1 MSQTLSKEQA
11 IQDAQYE
18 IRFNVG
24 TLPYLSDPVE
34 MQDTYYFL
42 IQYTPVTIDPSF
54 TEKDILF
61 YPTQTIG
68 VLWFD
73 ENGEICRTDDET
85 LNTNIRIAREKVDA
99 GKLKSLC
106 YEELVEEGI
115 AEERFTE

>member
-1 MSQTLSKEQA
+1 MSETLSKEQA

-34 MQDTYYFL
+34 MHGTYYFL
-42 IQYTPVTIDPSF
+42 IEYTPVTIDPSF
-54 TEKDILF
+54 TDRDILF

-73 ENGEICRTDDET
+73 EDGEIQRTDNET
-85 LNTNIRIAREKVDA
+85 LNENIRIAREKVDA
-99 GKLKSLC
+99 GKLKPLC
-106 YEELVEEGI
+106 YDELVEE
-115 AEERFTE
+115 